1 MFPAGPVRRCAVP
14 LRRGAA
20 ASRQV
25 GTRFPRPG
33 DPAQGSGRM
42 AKPSPV
48 EPEAPSAATGG
59 KGRRRRKK
67 KKARSGGGE
76 PARKGPAAAGPPRS
90 PQEFSSNWKALQELL
105 KQKADSPSE
114 SSSAHQTSTK
124 KKQPLQAGSSQGV
137 PAVNGNRNVAKA
149 KSTKKTE
156 NGSAKD
162 GPPLAKA
169 KAKSMATD
177 NNLNGTKSNK
187 KGYEE
192 KKKND
197 SILKKGDI
205 KHKRRKAEEHVEQQ
219 PKEAEIWFD
228 DVDPKDIE
236 AAIGPEAAKIA
247 RRNLGLEMEQSK
259 QSLEQVLVKEK
270 ASEGLTR
277 AVAMD
282 CEMVGVGPKGE
293 ESIVARVSIVNQ
305 FGKCVYDKYV
315 KPTEEVT
322 DYRTAVSGIRP
333 ENIRTGEDFRTV
345 QKEVADILNGRI
357 LVGHSLRNDLKVL
370 FLDHPKKKIRD
381 TQRYKPFR
389 QRVKNSR
396 PSLKLLCET
405 LLNVQVQT
413 SEHCS
418 IQDAQAAMRLY
429 TLEKKKWEAA
439 VKNKSNNKS

>member
-1 MFPAGPVRRCAVP
+1 P
-14 LRRGAA
+14 GAA
-20 ASRQV
+20 A
-25 GTRFPRPG
+25 
-33 DPAQGSGRM
+33 
-42 AKPSPV
+42 
-48 EPEAPSAATGG
+48 GG
-59 KGRRRRKK
+59 KGRRRRRRRKVWHGRG
-67 KKARSGGGE
+67 AA
-76 PARKGPAAAGPPRS
+76 PKGPAMATAGPPRT
-90 PQEFSSNWKALQELL
+90 PREFSANWKALQELL
-105 KQKADSPSE
+105 KQKANSSNE
-114 SSSAHQTSTK
+114 SLSTCQTHAK
-124 KKQPLQAGSSQGV
+124 KKHPLQAGNSQEV
-137 PAVNGNRNVAKA
+137 PAINGNVVRT
-149 KSTKKTE
+149 KSTNKTD
-156 NGSAKD
+156 NGSARD
-162 GPPLAKA
+162 NPPLAKP
-169 KAKSMATD
+169 KPKKVATD
-177 NNLNGTKSNK
+177 KNLNGTKSNG
-187 KGYEE
+187 KGCKE
-192 KKKND
+192 KKKNGNI
-197 SILKKGDI
+197 STEKGDI
-205 KHKRRKAEEHVEQQ
+205 KHKRRKADEHVEQQ

-247 RRNLGLEMEQSK
+247 RRNLGLETGQSK
-259 QSLEQVLVKEK
+259 QSVEQVLVKEK

-293 ESIVARVSIVNQ
+293 DSIVARVSIVNQ
-305 FGKCVYDKYV
+305 FGKCIYDKYV

-333 ENIRTGEDFRTV
+333 ENIKTGEDFKTV

-357 LVGHSLRNDLKVL
+357 LVGHALRNDLKVL

-389 QRVKNSR
+389 QRVKNGR
-396 PSLKLLCET
+396 PSLKLLCER

-439 VKNKSNNKS
+439 VKNNSNNKTCK

>member
-1 MFPAGPVRRCAVP
+1 MAEQSPAAGGEGGRR
-14 LRRGAA
+14 
-20 ASRQV
+20 
-25 GTRFPRPG
+25 
-33 DPAQGSGRM
+33 
-42 AKPSPV
+42 
-48 EPEAPSAATGG
+48 
-59 KGRRRRKK
+59 RRRRKK
-67 KKARSGGGE
+67 KKKNKVGSGE
-76 PARKGPAAAGPPRS
+76 AAAAPKGPAVAAVAAAAAAPPRS
-90 PQEFSSNWKALQELL
+90 PRDFSSNWKALQELL
-105 KQKADSPSE
+105 KQKANSSSE
-114 SSSAHQTSTK
+114 SLSTCQAHSK
-124 KKQPLQAGSSQGV
+124 KKHPLKAGNSQEI
-137 PAVNGNRNVAKA
+137 PAVNGKGNAAKA
-149 KSTKKTE
+149 KPTDKTE
-156 NGSAKD
+156 SGSAKD
-162 GPPLAKA
+162 SAPLAKP
-169 KAKSMATD
+169 KAKRAATD
-177 NNLNGTKSNK
+177 KNLSGTKS
-187 KGYEE
+187 GGRGCEE
-192 KKKND
+192 KKKNSD
-197 SILKKGDI
+197 ILKEKGDI

-247 RRNLGLEMEQSK
+247 RRNLGLETGPSK
-259 QSLEQVLVKEK
+259 ESVEQVLVKEK
-270 ASEGLTR
+270 ASKGLTR

-293 ESIVARVSIVNQ
+293 DSIVARVSLVNQ
-305 FGKCVYDKYV
+305 FGICIYDKYV

-333 ENIRTGEDFRTV
+333 ENINKGEDFKTV

-357 LVGHSLRNDLKVL
+357 LVGHALRNDLKVL

-389 QRVKNSR
+389 QRVKATR
-396 PSLKLLCET
+396 PSLKLLCEK

-439 VKNKSNNKS
+439 VKNKPNNKNHKT